1 MRRMIALTLA
11 VLVPFAATVGAA
23 EGNKQLARVNGTVEY
38 QFHPR
43 DPYKQLFGSLELPDD
58 ALAVTLADSQGLLR
72 LADSSEVDIG
82 AKARVRV
89 GAFNALGSGK
99 PNVVTVELGAVHFVV
114 RHPAGARANYLFVTP
129 TTQIAVR
136 GTEGY
141 LVTGPKGTDF
151 YCAACAEGDVTMR
164 VGDRTIPLVTGQ
176 QVFVNGTDPATA
188 ETNVVKEPCTNPAA
202 IAVSK
207 GKLGNGVPPSQQVDT
222 TGSISADPHRPVSL
236 TPPKPRPTPPGNGY

>member
-1 MRRMIALTLA
+1 VKHTLVLA
-11 VLVPFAATVGAA
+11 VLALVPLAVSVDAA
-23 EGNKQLARVNGTVEY
+23 EGNKQLARVSGTVEY

-43 DPYKQLFGSLELPDD
+43 DPYKQLFGSLDLPDD

-82 AKARVRV
+82 AKARVRI

-99 PNVVTVELGAVHFVV
+99 PNVVTLELGAIHFVV
-114 RHPAGARANYLFVTP
+114 RHPAGARANYVFVTP

-202 IAVSK
+202 IAISK
-207 GKLGNGVPPSQQVDT
+207 GKLGNGVPPAQQVDT
-222 TGSISADPHRPVSL
+222 TGSIAADPHRPVNL
-236 TPPKPRPTPPGNGY
+236 KPPKPRPSSGPAGY